1 MGLDCSLFLII
12 LFSIL
17 DIEINHR
24 IFKIFNFFK
33 KNTSSQNLEQDSS
46 FDIELVAYALAY
58 EVAIADGAIDDD
70 ELSRIKLGLENISDK
85 LSQSTEDLFQVIEEH
100 TKNSVSFY
108 EFVEDINSNFNKEQK
123 LALIKLLWETAYA
136 DNVLE
141 VNEERLIRRVAD
153 LIRIKSSLVLKLKE
167 EVRSN

>member
-1 MGLDCSLFLII
+1 M
-12 LFSIL
+12 
-17 DIEINHR
+17 
-24 IFKIFNFFK
+24 FNFFK
-33 KNTSSQNLEQDSS
+33 KNTSSQDLEQDSS
-46 FDIELVAYALAY
+46 FNIELVAYALAY

-70 ELSRIKLGLENISDK
+70 ELARIKLGLQNISIK
-85 LSQSTEDLFQVIEEH
+85 LSQSTEELFQVIEEH

-153 LIRIKSSLVLKLKE
+153 LIRIKSSLVLKLKD
-167 EVRSN
+167 EVRTN

>member
-1 MGLDCSLFLII
+1 M
-12 LFSIL
+12 
-17 DIEINHR
+17 
-24 IFKIFNFFK
+24 FNFFK
-33 KNTSSQNLEQDSS
+33 KNTSSQDLEQDSS
-46 FDIELVAYALAY
+46 FNIELVAYALAY
-58 EVAIADGAIDDD
+58 EVAIADGAIDND
-70 ELSRIKLGLENISDK
+70 ELARIKLGLENISIK
-85 LSQSTEDLFQVIEEH
+85 LSQSTEELFQVIEEH

-167 EVRSN
+167 EVRTN

>member
-1 MGLDCSLFLII
+1 M
-12 LFSIL
+12 
-17 DIEINHR
+17 
-24 IFKIFNFFK
+24 FNFFK
-33 KNTSSQNLEQDSS
+33 KNTSSQDLEQDSS
-46 FDIELVAYALAY
+46 FNIELVAYALAY
-58 EVAIADGAIDDD
+58 EVAIADGAIDND
-70 ELSRIKLGLENISDK
+70 ELARIKLGLENISIK
-85 LSQSTEDLFQVIEEH
+85 LSQSTEELFQVIEEH

-141 VNEERLIRRVAD
+141 VNEERLVRRVAD

>member
-1 MGLDCSLFLII
+1 M
-12 LFSIL
+12 
-17 DIEINHR
+17 
-24 IFKIFNFFK
+24 FNFFK
-33 KNTSSQNLEQDSS
+33 KNTSNEDLEQDSS

-70 ELSRIKLGLENISDK
+70 ELERIKLGLENISIK
-85 LSQSTEDLFQVIEEH
+85 LSQSSEELFQVIEEH
-100 TKNSVSFY
+100 TQNSVSFY

>member
-1 MGLDCSLFLII
+1 M
-12 LFSIL
+12 
-17 DIEINHR
+17 
-24 IFKIFNFFK
+24 FNFFK
-33 KNTSSQNLEQDSS
+33 KNTSNEDLEQDSS

-70 ELSRIKLGLENISDK
+70 ELSRIKLGLENISVK
-85 LSQSTEDLFQVIEEH
+85 LSHSTDDLFQVIEEH

>member
-1 MGLDCSLFLII
+1 M
-12 LFSIL
+12 
-17 DIEINHR
+17 
-24 IFKIFNFFK
+24 FNFFK
-33 KNTSSQNLEQDSS
+33 KNTSSQDLEQNSS
-46 FDIELVAYALAY
+46 FNIELVAYALAY
-58 EVAIADGAIDDD
+58 EVAIADGAIDND
-70 ELSRIKLGLENISDK
+70 ELARIKLGLENISIK
-85 LSQSTEDLFQVIEEH
+85 LSQSTEELFQVIEEH
-100 TKNSVSFY
+100 TQNSVSFY

-167 EVRSN
+167 EVRTN

>member
-1 MGLDCSLFLII
+1 M
-12 LFSIL
+12 
-17 DIEINHR
+17 
-24 IFKIFNFFK
+24 FNFFK
-33 KNTSSQNLEQDSS
+33 KNENEDVVKKVT

-58 EVAIADGAIDDD
+58 EVAIVDGSIDDD
-70 ELSRIKLGLENISDK
+70 ELSRIKLGLENISVK
-85 LSQSTEDLFQVIEEH
+85 LSQSSEDLFEVIEEH

-167 EVRSN
+167 EVRTN

>member
-1 MGLDCSLFLII
+1 M
-12 LFSIL
+12 
-17 DIEINHR
+17 
-24 IFKIFNFFK
+24 FNFFK
-33 KNTSSQNLEQDSS
+33 KNTSNEDLEQDSS

-70 ELSRIKLGLENISDK
+70 ELSRIKLGLKNISVK

>member
-1 MGLDCSLFLII
+1 M
-12 LFSIL
+12 
-17 DIEINHR
+17 
-24 IFKIFNFFK
+24 FNFFK
-33 KNTSSQNLEQDSS
+33 SKIDSQDIKNDNS
-46 FDIELVAYALAY
+46 FSIELVAYALAY

-70 ELSRIKLGLENISDK
+70 ELSRIKLGLENISVK
-85 LSQSTEDLFQVIEEH
+85 LSQSTEDLFQLIEEH
-100 TKNSVSFY
+100 IKNSVSFY
-108 EFVEDINSNFNKEQK
+108 EFVQDINSNFNKEQK
-123 LALIKLLWETAYA
+123 LALIRLLWETAYA

>member
-1 MGLDCSLFLII
+1 M
-12 LFSIL
+12 
-17 DIEINHR
+17 
-24 IFKIFNFFK
+24 FNFLK
-33 KNTSSQNLEQDSS
+33 KNTSSQDLEQDSS
-46 FDIELVAYALAY
+46 FNIELVAYALAY
-58 EVAIADGAIDDD
+58 EVAIADGAIDND
-70 ELSRIKLGLENISDK
+70 ELARIKLGLENISIK
-85 LSQSTEDLFQVIEEH
+85 LSQSTEELFQVIEEH
-100 TKNSVSFY
+100 TQNSVSFY

-167 EVRSN
+167 EVRTN

>member
-1 MGLDCSLFLII
+1 M
-12 LFSIL
+12 
-17 DIEINHR
+17 
-24 IFKIFNFFK
+24 FNFFK
-33 KNTSSQNLEQDSS
+33 KNTSNDDLEQDLS

-70 ELSRIKLGLENISDK
+70 ELARIKLGLENISVK
-85 LSQSTEDLFQVIEEH
+85 LTQSTEELFQVIEEH
-100 TKNSVSFY
+100 TQNSVSFY
-108 EFVEDINSNFNKEQK
+108 EFIEDINSNFNKEQK

>member
-1 MGLDCSLFLII
+1 M
-12 LFSIL
+12 
-17 DIEINHR
+17 
-24 IFKIFNFFK
+24 FNFFK
-33 KNTSSQNLEQDSS
+33 KNTSSQDLEQDSS

-58 EVAIADGAIDDD
+58 EVAIADGAIDND
-70 ELSRIKLGLENISDK
+70 ELARIKLGLENISIK
-85 LSQSTEDLFQVIEEH
+85 LSQSTEELFQVIKEH
-100 TKNSVSFY
+100 TQNSVSFY

-167 EVRSN
+167 EVRAN

>member
-1 MGLDCSLFLII
+1 MGLDYSLFLII

-24 IFKIFNFFK
+24 ILKMFNFFK
-33 KNTSSQNLEQDSS
+33 KNTSNQDLEQDSS

-58 EVAIADGAIDDD
+58 EVAIADGAIDND
-70 ELSRIKLGLENISDK
+70 ELARIKLGLENISIK
-85 LSQSTEDLFQVIEEH
+85 LSQSTEELFQVIEEH

-141 VNEERLIRRVAD
+141 VNEERLIRRIAD

-167 EVRSN
+167 EVRTN

>member
-1 MGLDCSLFLII
+1 M
-12 LFSIL
+12 
-17 DIEINHR
+17 
-24 IFKIFNFFK
+24 FNFFK
-33 KNTSSQNLEQDSS
+33 KNTSSQDLEQGSS
-46 FDIELVAYALAY
+46 FNIELVAYALAY
-58 EVAIADGAIDDD
+58 EVAIADGAIDND
-70 ELSRIKLGLENISDK
+70 ELARIKLGLENISIK
-85 LSQSTEDLFQVIEEH
+85 LSQSTEELFQVIEEH

-167 EVRSN
+167 EVRTN

>member
-1 MGLDCSLFLII
+1 M
-12 LFSIL
+12 
-17 DIEINHR
+17 
-24 IFKIFNFFK
+24 FNFFK
-33 KNTSSQNLEQDSS
+33 KNTSNEDLEQDLS

-70 ELSRIKLGLENISDK
+70 ELSRIKLGLENISVK

>member
-1 MGLDCSLFLII
+1 M
-12 LFSIL
+12 
-17 DIEINHR
+17 
-24 IFKIFNFFK
+24 FNFFK
-33 KNTSSQNLEQDSS
+33 KNTSSQDLEQDSS
-46 FDIELVAYALAY
+46 FNIELVAYALAY
-58 EVAIADGAIDDD
+58 EVAIADGAIDND
-70 ELSRIKLGLENISDK
+70 ELARIKLGLENISIK
-85 LSQSTEDLFQVIEEH
+85 LSQSTEELFQVIEGH
-100 TKNSVSFY
+100 TQNSVSFY

-167 EVRSN
+167 EVRTN

>member
-1 MGLDCSLFLII
+1 M
-12 LFSIL
+12 
-17 DIEINHR
+17 
-24 IFKIFNFFK
+24 FNFFK
-33 KNTSSQNLEQDSS
+33 KNTSSQDLEQDSS
-46 FDIELVAYALAY
+46 FNIELVAYALAY

-70 ELSRIKLGLENISDK
+70 ELARIKLGLENISIK
-85 LSQSTEDLFQVIEEH
+85 LSQSSEELFQVIEEH

-167 EVRSN
+167 EVRTN

>member
-1 MGLDCSLFLII
+1 M
-12 LFSIL
+12 
-17 DIEINHR
+17 
-24 IFKIFNFFK
+24 FNFFK
-33 KNTSSQNLEQDSS
+33 KNTSNDDLEQDSS

-70 ELSRIKLGLENISDK
+70 ELARIKLGLENISVK
-85 LSQSTEDLFQVIEEH
+85 LTQSTEELFQVIEEH
-100 TKNSVSFY
+100 TQNSVSFY

-136 DNVLE
+136 DSVLE